1 MMESPGA
8 RLGGDEARALS
19 APRAAMADQPAG
31 PANWGGSPSRELN
44 EARFQKLFDEADAMS
59 IQGYYPDGTVVYWNH
74 ASEKV
79 YGYTAQEALG
89 ANLLDLIIP
98 PALRRQAEQAMRWM
112 FETGQGVPPGRLTLR
127 HKDGHT
133 VPVYSSHTIVTVPGQ
148 VPVLFCMD
156 SDMSEL
162 DRAEAELRVA
172 ATAFESQQGMIITDA
187 QGVIL
192 RVNESFSRATG
203 YAAQEC
209 VGQTPR
215 LLRSDR
221 HTPDFYARMWRSL
234 LATGH
239 WQGELWNRRKGGEV
253 YAVWATICAVT
264 DDAGRVTHYVGTQT
278 DMTQRK
284 EAEARIL
291 HLAFYDP
298 LTRLPNR
305 RLLLD
310 RLQHAAVSSL
320 RNQCVGALL
329 LLDLD
334 HFKTLNETL
343 GHDLGDLLLQQVAER
358 LTRASGENAT
368 VARLGGD
375 EFVVM
380 LEDLSPALEDAAT
393 QAEAL
398 GETLLASLNQVYRL
412 LGHEY
417 VGSVSIGVTLFS
429 RHETSVDALMK
440 QADLAMYDAKAAG
453 RNTLRFFDPEMQ
465 EAVTLRAALVNGL
478 REGLRERQFRL
489 FYQPQVDSG
498 GRLVGAEALVR
509 WQCPVRGL
517 VPPAQ
522 FIEVAEES
530 GFILPLGQW
539 VLESACTQLAAWAAR
554 PASAHLT
561 LAVNVSAHQFCRAD
575 FVASMMATLART
587 GADPRR
593 LKLELTES
601 LLVADVSDISAKMS
615 ALKELGLGLVLDDF
629 GTGYSSLS
637 YLRRLPLDQLKIDQ
651 SFVRDLLL
659 DPNSVAIAQTI
670 IVLGQ
675 TMGLAVLAEGVETA
689 GQRDLLAGLGCHLYQ
704 GYLFGQPMPL
714 DEFAQLID
722 PAYNR

>member
-1 MMESPGA
+1 
-8 RLGGDEARALS
+8 
-19 APRAAMADQPAG
+19 
-31 PANWGGSPSRELN
+31 
-44 EARFQKLFDEADAMS
+44 MS

-98 PALRRQAEQAMRWM
+98 PALRRQAEQGMRCM

-310 RLQHAAVSSL
+310 RLQHAAVASL

-329 LLDLD
+329 FLDLD
-334 HFKTLNETL
+334 HFKTLNDTL

-358 LTRASGENAT
+358 LTRASGDNAT

-380 LEDLSPALEDAAT
+380 LEDLSPTQEDAAT

-398 GETLLASLNQVYRL
+398 GETLLDSLNQVYRL
-412 LGHEY
+412 QGHEY
-417 VGSVSIGVTLFS
+417 VGSVSIGITLFS
-429 RHETSVDALMK
+429 SQETSVDALMK

-498 GRLVGAEALVR
+498 GRLVGVEALVR

-517 VPPAQ
+517 VLPAE
-522 FIEVAEES
+522 FIPVAEET

-539 VLESACTQLAAWAAR
+539 VLEAACTQLAAWAAR
-554 PASAHLT
+554 PESAHLS
-561 LAVNVSAHQFCRAD
+561 LAVNVSVRQFCRAD
-575 FVASMMATLART
+575 FVASLVATLART

-601 LLVADVSDISAKMS
+601 LLVEDVSDISAKMS

-637 YLRRLPLDQLKIDQ
+637 YLRRLPLDQLKIDR
-651 SFVRDLLL
+651 SFVHDLLF

-714 DEFAQLID
+714 EEFARLVQQTEGHSTGLHPHRAERHQQFGPTQTPMLAD
-722 PAYNR
+722 QCLGFLEGQ

>member
-1 MMESPGA
+1 MESPGA
-8 RLGGDEARALS
+8 RFGGDEARALS
-19 APRAAMADQPAG
+19 APRAAMAQQPDR
-31 PANWGGSPSRELN
+31 PASWGGSPSRELN

-98 PALRRQAEQAMRWM
+98 PALHSEVEQGVRWM

-133 VPVYSSHTIVTVPGQ
+133 VPVYSSHTIVAVPGQ

-203 YAAQEC
+203 YSVQEC

-221 HTPDFYARMWRSL
+221 HPPDFYAQMWRGL

-253 YAVWATICAVT
+253 YAVWVTISAVT

-310 RLQHAAVSSL
+310 RLQQAAVSSL

-334 HFKTLNETL
+334 NFKTLNDTL

-358 LTRASGENAT
+358 LTRAIGENAT
-368 VARLGGD
+368 AARLGGD
-375 EFVVM
+375 EFVVV
-380 LEDLSPALEDAAT
+380 LEDLSPTQEDAAT

-398 GETLLASLNQVYRL
+398 GETLLDSLNQVYRL
-412 LGHEY
+412 QGHEY
-417 VGSVSIGVTLFS
+417 VGSVSIGITLFS
-429 RHETSVDALMK
+429 SQETSVDALMK
-440 QADLAMYDAKAAG
+440 QADLAMYEAKASG

-465 EAVTLRAALVNGL
+465 EAVTLRAALVSGL

-489 FYQPQVDSG
+489 FYQPQVDGS

-517 VPPAQ
+517 VPPAE

-539 VLESACTQLAAWAAR
+539 VLESACTQLAAWAAW
-554 PASAHLT
+554 PESAHLS
-561 LAVNVSAHQFCRAD
+561 LAVNVSVRQFCRAD

-601 LLVADVSDISAKMS
+601 LLVEDVSDISAKMS

-637 YLRRLPLDQLKIDQ
+637 YLRRLPLDQLKIDR

-659 DPNSVAIAQTI
+659 DSNSVAIAQTI
-670 IVLGQ
+670 VVLGQ
-675 TMGLAVLAEGVETA
+675 TMGLAVLAEGVETV

-704 GYLFGQPMPL
+704 GYLFGRPMPL

-722 PAYNR
+722 PACNS